1 MMTKLERSANRRCHR
16 SLWASWL
23 RKRAL
28 SRVLTSPSLASDTGT
43 PSGMARIAE
52 DSDFEA
58 LKRLVD
64 DHEGWTLELSKSD
77 TQVYTRPVAGCNF
90 NMVKIHTEFADV
102 TADILFDVLHD
113 PDYRKVWDSHMLAS
127 EEIGILNVNN
137 DVGYYAMSCPPPLK
151 PRDFVLQRSWL
162 DTGPLGEQ
170 MLLSRSVP
178 HKMYPPKKGYV
189 RAMSYITGFVLRT
202 NENSKTGCIL
212 KYVAHC
218 DPQGTLPPWLVNK
231 VTHTLGPRMVKDL
244 KKAALGYI
252 GWKQTQPHL
261 RKPWRFPEEISGP
274 RISIEDCLDT
284 VVVPVPRMLPQTPT
298 TQPTANGKVTTGQV
312 VRSPKVMTPTTPQN
326 IPTTI
331 ASSSSSVNGKKE
343 EKKERK
349 FFERKAKVDTKLNA
363 SNTNGCSSPNM
374 SNKKEEK
381 KVKKESKDDSSVKE
395 KNKVDGGLKK
405 RRSLLSLK
413 F

>member
-1 MMTKLERSANRRCHR
+1 
-16 SLWASWL
+16 
-23 RKRAL
+23 
-28 SRVLTSPSLASDTGT
+28 
-43 PSGMARIAE
+43 MARVAE

-77 TQVYTRPVAGCNF
+77 TQVYTRPVPGCNF

-162 DTGPLGEQ
+162 DTGPRGEQ

-178 HKMYPPKKGYV
+178 HRKYPPKKGYV
-189 RAMSYITGFVLRT
+189 RAMSYITGFVLKT
-202 NENSKTGCIL
+202 DENIKTGCTL

-244 KKAALGYI
+244 KKAALGYVT
-252 GWKQTQPHL
+252 WKQTQPHL
-261 RKPWRFPEEISGP
+261 RKPWRYPEEISCP
-274 RISIEDCLDT
+274 RIAMEDCLDI
-284 VVVPVPRMLPQTPT
+284 VEVPVARMLPQTPT
-298 TQPTANGKVTTGQV
+298 TQSANGKVTKPTSATTPS
-312 VRSPKVMTPTTPQN
+312 SPAPAPQN
-326 IPTTI
+326 IQTNV
-331 ASSSSSVNGKKE
+331 ASSSSSTSSRKE

-349 FFERKAKVDTKLNA
+349 FFERKEKSDSKASLNNA
-363 SNTNGCSSPNM
+363 NGCSGNNI
-374 SNKKEEK
+374 SNKKEDK
-381 KVKKESKDDSSVKE
+381 KAKKESKDDSSVKE
-395 KNKVDGGLKK
+395 KKKDGGLKK

>member
-1 MMTKLERSANRRCHR
+1 
-16 SLWASWL
+16 
-23 RKRAL
+23 
-28 SRVLTSPSLASDTGT
+28 
-43 PSGMARIAE
+43 MARIAD

-64 DHEGWTLELSKSD
+64 NHDGWTLELSKSD
-77 TQVYTRPVAGCNF
+77 TEVYTRPVPGCNF

-102 TADILFDVLHD
+102 TADIVFDVLHD

-162 DTGPLGEQ
+162 DTGPQGEQ

-178 HKMYPPKKGYV
+178 HKNYPPKKGYV

-244 KKAALGYI
+244 KKAALGYAS
-252 GWKQTQPHL
+252 WKQTQPHL
-261 RKPWRFPEEISGP
+261 RKPWRFPEEIRCP
-274 RISIEDCLDT
+274 RISIDDCLDT
-284 VVVPVPRMLPQTPT
+284 VTVPLALPPATGSTKSAPQQQQSQPSTQQQPAATQRKLPQLKTQTNGRVLPILHKKAQSTPAS
-298 TQPTANGKVTTGQV
+298 PV
-312 VRSPKVMTPTTPQN
+312 VEEAKFLKREGELKEKALDEKRKDEKKKLKEPPKDAKAKESKESLKSTKELEKE
-326 IPTTI
+326 
-331 ASSSSSVNGKKE
+331 AKAAAKESKKLSKAAAKE
-343 EKKERK
+343 AAAAESALAKKEKKEK
-349 FFERKAKVDTKLNA
+349 
-363 SNTNGCSSPNM
+363 
-374 SNKKEEK
+374 
-381 KVKKESKDDSSVKE
+381 
-395 KNKVDGGLKK
+395 GLTK
-405 RRSLLSLK
+405 RRSLLNLK

>member
-1 MMTKLERSANRRCHR
+1 
-16 SLWASWL
+16 
-23 RKRAL
+23 
-28 SRVLTSPSLASDTGT
+28 
-43 PSGMARIAE
+43 MARIAD

-64 DHEGWTLELSKSD
+64 NHDGWTLELSKSD
-77 TQVYTRPVAGCNF
+77 TEVYTRPVPGCNF

-102 TADILFDVLHD
+102 TADIVFDVLHD

-162 DTGPLGEQ
+162 DTGPQGEQ

-178 HKMYPPKKGYV
+178 HKNYPPKKGYV

-244 KKAALGYI
+244 KKAALGYP
-252 GWKQTQPHL
+252 GWKLTQPHL
-261 RKPWRFPEEISGP
+261 RKPWRFPEEIRCP
-274 RISIEDCLDT
+274 RISIDDCLDT
-284 VVVPVPRMLPQTPT
+284 VTVPLALPPAATVSSPKSAPSQQQSPSTPQPPAQRKLPQLKTQTNGRVLPILHKKAQSTPSSPVVEEAKFPKRDDLKELLEEKRKDEKKK
-298 TQPTANGKVTTGQV
+298 QKDAKEPKGKDG
-312 VRSPKVMTPTTPQN
+312 KEGLK
-326 IPTTI
+326 
-331 ASSSSSVNGKKE
+331 SSKELEKEAKAAAKESKKLSKAAAKE
-343 EKKERK
+343 AAAAESALAKKEKKEK
-349 FFERKAKVDTKLNA
+349 
-363 SNTNGCSSPNM
+363 
-374 SNKKEEK
+374 
-381 KVKKESKDDSSVKE
+381 
-395 KNKVDGGLKK
+395 GLTK
-405 RRSLLSLK
+405 RRSLLNLK

>member
-1 MMTKLERSANRRCHR
+1 
-16 SLWASWL
+16 
-23 RKRAL
+23 
-28 SRVLTSPSLASDTGT
+28 
-43 PSGMARIAE
+43 MARIAD

-64 DHEGWTLELSKSD
+64 NHDGWTLELSKSD
-77 TQVYTRPVAGCNF
+77 TQVYTRPVPGCNF
-90 NMVKIHTEFADV
+90 NMVKIHTEFTDV
-102 TADILFDVLHD
+102 TADTVFDVLHD

-162 DTGPLGEQ
+162 DTGPQGEQ

-178 HKMYPPKKGYV
+178 HKQYPPKKGYV

-202 NENSKTGCIL
+202 DAHLKTGCTL

-244 KKAALGYI
+244 KKAALGYVS
-252 GWKQTQPHL
+252 WKQTQPHL
-261 RKPWRFPEEISGP
+261 RKPWRYPEEIRCP
-274 RISIEDCLDT
+274 RISIEDCLDQCEASST
-284 VVVPVPRMLPQTPT
+284 ALVPTTSTPTPRQPVPSNNPQPSQPSTPTQRKLPQLKTQTNGRVLPILHKKAQSTPSS
-298 TQPTANGKVTTGQV
+298 PV
-312 VRSPKVMTPTTPQN
+312 VEDSKFLKRDELLKLRLAEQLE
-326 IPTTI
+326 
-331 ASSSSSVNGKKE
+331 KE
-343 EKKERK
+343 EKRK
-349 FFERKAKVDTKLNA
+349 QKGDGKDA
-363 SNTNGCSSPNM
+363 SSPKTNGTSKEDAARDSPK
-374 SNKKEEK
+374 SIKELEK
-381 KVKKESKDDSSVKE
+381 EAKAAAKESKKASKAAAKEAEALAKREKKE
-395 KNKVDGGLKK
+395 KGLTK
-405 RRSLLSLK
+405 RRSLLNLK

>member
-1 MMTKLERSANRRCHR
+1 
-16 SLWASWL
+16 
-23 RKRAL
+23 
-28 SRVLTSPSLASDTGT
+28 
-43 PSGMARIAE
+43 MARIAD

-64 DHEGWTLELSKSD
+64 NHDGWTLELSKSD

-102 TADILFDVLHD
+102 TADIVFDVLHD

-162 DTGPLGEQ
+162 DTGPQGEQ

-178 HKMYPPKKGYV
+178 HKNYPPKKGYV

-244 KKAALGYI
+244 KKAALGYV

-261 RKPWRFPEEISGP
+261 RKPWRFPEEIRCP
-274 RISIEDCLDT
+274 RISIDDCLET
-284 VVVPVPRMLPQTPT
+284 TAGTGGMPTAIVPATKCTPQQPPQHIANAQQQQSQLQTPT
-298 TQPTANGKVTTGQV
+298 QRKLPQLKAQTNGRVLPILHKKAQSTPSSPV
-312 VRSPKVMTPTTPQN
+312 VEEAKFLKRDELKEKLD
-326 IPTTI
+326 
-331 ASSSSSVNGKKE
+331 GKLDRKD
-343 EKKERK
+343 EKKK
-349 FFERKAKVDTKLNA
+349 QKDSKDGKAKEGKDSMK
-363 SNTNGCSSPNM
+363 SS
-374 SNKKEEK
+374 KELEK
-381 KVKKESKDDSSVKE
+381 EAKAAAKESKKLSKAAAKEAAAAESAMAKKDKKE
-395 KNKVDGGLKK
+395 KGLTK
-405 RRSLLSLK
+405 RRSLLNLK

>member
-1 MMTKLERSANRRCHR
+1 
-16 SLWASWL
+16 
-23 RKRAL
+23 
-28 SRVLTSPSLASDTGT
+28 
-43 PSGMARIAE
+43 MARIAD

-64 DHEGWTLELSKSD
+64 NHDGWTLELSKSD
-77 TQVYTRPVAGCNF
+77 TEVYTRPVPGCNF

-102 TADILFDVLHD
+102 TADIVFDVLHD

-162 DTGPLGEQ
+162 DTGPQGEQ

-178 HKMYPPKKGYV
+178 HKNYPPKKGYV

-244 KKAALGYI
+244 KKAALGYAS
-252 GWKQTQPHL
+252 WKQTQPHL
-261 RKPWRFPEEISGP
+261 RKPWRFPEEIRCP

-284 VVVPVPRMLPQTPT
+284 VTVPLALPPATGSLKSVPQQQQPQPQQQQPATTQRKLPQLKTQTNGRVLPILHKKAQSTPASPVVEEAKFLKREELKEKALDDKRKDEKKKLKDPKEAKPKESKESIKST
-298 TQPTANGKVTTGQV
+298 KELEKEAKAAAKESKKLSKAAAKEAAAAETAL
-312 VRSPKVMTPTTPQN
+312 
-326 IPTTI
+326 
-331 ASSSSSVNGKKE
+331 AKK
-343 EKKERK
+343 EKKEK
-349 FFERKAKVDTKLNA
+349 
-363 SNTNGCSSPNM
+363 
-374 SNKKEEK
+374 
-381 KVKKESKDDSSVKE
+381 
-395 KNKVDGGLKK
+395 GLTK
-405 RRSLLSLK
+405 RRSLLNLK

>member
-1 MMTKLERSANRRCHR
+1 
-16 SLWASWL
+16 
-23 RKRAL
+23 
-28 SRVLTSPSLASDTGT
+28 
-43 PSGMARIAE
+43 MARIAE

-178 HKMYPPKKGYV
+178 HKKYPPKKGYV

-252 GWKQTQPHL
+252 SWKQTQPHL
-261 RKPWRFPEEISGP
+261 RKPWRFPEEINGP
-274 RISIEDCLDT
+274 RISIEDCLD
-284 VVVPVPRMLPQTPT
+284 VVEVPVQRMLPQTPS
-298 TQPTANGKVTTGQV
+298 TQPTANGKVTTGKV
-312 VRSPKVMTPTTPQN
+312 VKPLNVITPTTPPQ
-326 IPTTI
+326 PTVNSTSTI
-331 ASSSSSVNGKKE
+331 ASSSSSINGKKE
-343 EKKERK
+343 EKKDRK
-349 FFERKAKVDTKLNA
+349 FFERKGKVDNKTNNA
-363 SNTNGCSSPNM
+363 NGCGSPSM
-374 SNKKEEK
+374 SNKKDEK
-381 KVKKESKDDSSVKE
+381 KFKKESKDDISVKE
-395 KNKVDGGLKK
+395 KKDGGLKK